1 MKHRA
6 CSVLSLMLLAG
17 ACSGAATHPG
27 PGATDE
33 PDAADKP
40 EPPTGN
46 PEPTPKLD
54 AAPKPTTENPP
65 PLTPDA
71 ATTTVSEDAAA
82 PTTGGSDAATPP
94 PTNGGPGNGD
104 YSCTMVIGIAATEQW
119 FNAGF
124 EKLVD
129 GNKWEVLAVHS
140 GFIQTWADPNGS
152 FWKNTPSSACTTN
165 AKTPDRVIQVALWLH
180 WMPATVDEW
189 VKALTQVVE
198 NWKAKNPN
206 LKRLEFATFIRSP
219 DMKPCPGGMEFK
231 SYIRPEQ
238 DMAYEMV
245 AAKYPG
251 LVYVA
256 PRWEVS
262 SCADFGGNPP
272 HFSGSGAMKAA
283 KQVADYYNGKTT
295 AAP

>member
-1 MKHRA
+1 
-6 CSVLSLMLLAG
+6 MLLGA
-17 ACSGAATHPG
+17 ACSGASTHAGPG
-27 PGATDE
+27 PSEEA
-33 PDAADKP
+33 DAAADP
-40 EPPTGN
+40 GPTTGN
-46 PEPTPKLD
+46 PDPTPARHD
-54 AAPKPTTENPP
+54 AAPSPSTDNPP
-65 PLTPDA
+65 PVTPDA
-71 ATTTVSEDAAA
+71 STTTTVAEDAAPA
-82 PTTGGSDAATPP
+82 STGTDAGSPP
-94 PTNGGPGNGD
+94 SSTGPGTGD
-104 YSCTMVIGIAATEQW
+104 FSCTMVIGIAATSQW

-140 GFIQTWADPNGS
+140 GFIQTWADPKGS
-152 FWKNTPSSACTTN
+152 FWNMSASSACTTN

-189 VKALTQVVE
+189 VKALDQVVQ

-206 LKRLEFATFIRSP
+206 LKRLEFATFVRSP

-238 DMAYEMV
+238 DMAYEMI

-256 PRWEVS
+256 PKWEVS

-272 HFSGSGAMKAA
+272 HFSSSGAMKAA
-283 KQVADYYNGKTT
+283 KQIADYYNGKTT
-295 AAP
+295 ASP

>member
-1 MKHRA
+1 
-6 CSVLSLMLLAG
+6 MLLAG
-17 ACSGAATHPG
+17 ACSGGANNPG
-27 PGATDE
+27 PGPSVE
-33 PDAADKP
+33 PDASDNP
-40 EPPTGN
+40 GPTGN
-46 PEPTPKLD
+46 PEPPPATKKD
-54 AAPKPTTENPP
+54 AAPAMGTDNPP
-65 PLTPDA
+65 PVTPDA
-71 ATTTVSEDAAA
+71 AAPATQDDAA
-82 PTTGGSDAATPP
+82 PQTTGMEAGNPP
-94 PTNGGPGNGD
+94 PTNTGPGTGD
-104 YSCTMVIGIAATEQW
+104 YSCTLVIGIAATAQW

-124 EKLVD
+124 EKMVD

-140 GFIQTWADPNGS
+140 GFIQTWADPKGS
-152 FWKNTPSSACTTN
+152 FWSMNPSSACTTN

-189 VKALTQVVE
+189 VKALDQVVQ

-206 LKRLEFATFIRSP
+206 LKRLEFATFVRSP

-238 DMAYEMV
+238 DMAYEMI

-256 PRWEVS
+256 PKWEVK

-272 HFSGSGAMKAA
+272 HFSGTGATNAA
-283 KQVADYYNGKTT
+283 KQIADYYNGKT
-295 AAP
+295 AP

>member
-6 CSVLSLMLLAG
+6 FSVLGLMLLAA

-27 PGATDE
+27 PGPADE
-33 PDAADKP
+33 PDAGDDP
-40 EPPTGN
+40 GPGPGN
-46 PEPTPKLD
+46 PEPTPTKKD
-54 AAPKPTTENPP
+54 SAAPSTENPP
-65 PLTPDA
+65 PVTPDA
-71 ATTTVSEDAAA
+71 AEQTTS
-82 PTTGGSDAATPP
+82 PDAATQTIPP
-94 PTNGGPGNGD
+94 DGGSTPTNTGPGNGD
-104 YSCTMVIGIAATEQW
+104 YSCTLVIGIAATAQW

-124 EKLVD
+124 EKMVD

-140 GFIQTWADPNGS
+140 GFIQTWGDPNGS
-152 FWKNTPSSACTTN
+152 FWNMNPSSACTTN

-189 VKALTQVVE
+189 VAELTKVVE
-198 NWKAKNPN
+198 NWKAKNHN
-206 LKRLEFATFIRSP
+206 LKRLELATFVRSP

-231 SYIRPEQ
+231 SFIRPEQ
-238 DMAYEMV
+238 DMAYEIV

-256 PRWEVS
+256 PKWEVS

-283 KQVADYYNGKTT
+283 KQIADYYNGKSAT
-295 AAP
+295 P